1 MGAKPRVKPV
11 ASPVSIAAA
20 KAKLELGHADTV
32 MVRAPSPA
40 ERKARRA
47 PDESERP
54 KSEPEARPAPTP
66 RTAKT
71 PPPMPGLFRRAA
83 GAVTRV
89 FRRPSPPYNG
99 NDPTMVISAAEL
111 PSLIVEDED
120 EG

>member
-1 MGAKPRVKPV
+1 
-11 ASPVSIAAA
+11 
-20 KAKLELGHADTV
+20 
-32 MVRAPSPA
+32 
-40 ERKARRA
+40 
-47 PDESERP
+47 
-54 KSEPEARPAPTP
+54 
-66 RTAKT
+66 
-71 PPPMPGLFRRAA
+71 MPGLFRRAA